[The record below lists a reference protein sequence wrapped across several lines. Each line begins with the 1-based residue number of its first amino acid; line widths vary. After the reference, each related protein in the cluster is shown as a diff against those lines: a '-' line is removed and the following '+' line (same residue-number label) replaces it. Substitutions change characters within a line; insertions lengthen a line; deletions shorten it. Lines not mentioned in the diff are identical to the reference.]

1 MFTKLVKE
9 GRKEEWEGGKEGGRE
24 TGEPLRAT
32 GGGGTRSPTW
42 PGRKGRDADNEP
54 QTPGTGC

>member
-1 MFTKLVKE
+1 MVSFLFTKLVKE

-32 GGGGTRSPTW
+32 RWWGNT
-42 PGRKGRDADNEP
+42 
-54 QTPGTGC
+54 